1 MSTSEFYKLAKEAE
15 PELVKYLRDIVAIPS
30 MSCEEER
37 VIRRIEREMDKLGFD
52 ETTIDP
58 MGNLIGRVGSGSR
71 SIALDAHIDTVDV
84 TDEDQWQT
92 DPFDPV
98 VKDGCVFGRG
108 TTDMKAGNASSVY
121 AAALLKRSGL
131 LPDDLSLYV
140 TATVQEED
148 CDGLCWQYIVN
159 EDKLRPDVVVIT
171 EPTSLSVYR
180 GQRGRME
187 IEITTEGVSCHG
199 SAPARGVNAVYKMA
213 DIIEDVA
220 RLNQKLKPHEP
231 LGKGSVA
238 ISQIRSTSPSL
249 CAVAD
254 GCTIHLDRRLTA
266 GETEE
271 TAVAELE
278 AMVSVRKAE
287 AKVTVLEYATPSWTG
302 LVYPTQKYYPSWQ
315 TELDHPAMVAAID
328 AYRAALGGEPHL
340 GYWVFSTN
348 GVATAGMHQI
358 PTVGFGPGH
367 EKHAHAPN
375 ERVEI
380 EHVVKAA
387 AFYMGFVR
395 EFAKA

>member
-1 MSTSEFYKLAKEAE
+1 MTSDFYKLAKEAE
-15 PELVKYLRDIVAIPS
+15 PALVKYLRDIVAIPS
-30 MSCEEER
+30 MSCDEER
-37 VIRRIEREMDKLGFD
+37 VIHRIQREMDKLGFD
-52 ETTIDP
+52 ETTVDP

-84 TDEDQWQT
+84 TDEDQWET
-92 DPFDPV
+92 DPFDPI

-108 TTDMKAGNASSVY
+108 TTDMKAGNVSSVY
-121 AAALLKRSGL
+121 AAALLKQSGL
-131 LPDDLSLYV
+131 LPDDLALYV

-159 EDKLRPDVVVIT
+159 EDGLRPDVVVIT
-171 EPTSLSVYR
+171 EPTSLAVYR

-187 IEITTEGVSCHG
+187 IEISTEGVSCHG
-199 SAPARGVNAVYKMA
+199 SAPSRGVNAVYKMA
-213 DIIEDVA
+213 EVIQDVA

-254 GCTIHLDRRLTA
+254 GCTIHLDRRLTT
-266 GETEE
+266 GEDEA

-278 AMVSVRKAE
+278 AMASVYKAE
-287 AKVTVLEYATPSWTG
+287 AKVTVLEYSTPSWTG
-302 LVYPTQKYYPSWQ
+302 LVYPTKKYYPSWQ
-315 TELDHPAMVAAID
+315 MDLDHPAVIAAID
-328 AYRAALGGEPHL
+328 AYRSALGGEPHL

-380 EHVVKAA
+380 EHLVKAA

-395 EFAKA
+395 EFAQG

>member
-1 MSTSEFYKLAKEAE
+1 MTSDFYKLAKEAE
-15 PELVKYLRDIVAIPS
+15 PQLVKYLRDIVAIPS
-30 MSCEEER
+30 MSCDEER
-37 VIRRIEREMDKLGFD
+37 VIHRIQREMDKLGFD

-58 MGNLIGRVGSGSR
+58 MGNLIGRMGSGSR

-84 TDEDQWQT
+84 TDEDQWET
-92 DPFDPV
+92 DPFDPI

-108 TTDMKAGNASSVY
+108 TTDMKAGNVSSVY

-131 LPDDLSLYV
+131 LPDDVTLYV

-159 EDKLRPDVVVIT
+159 EGGLRPDVVVIT

-187 IEITTEGVSCHG
+187 IEISTEGVSCHG
-199 SAPARGVNAVYKMA
+199 SAPSRGVNAVYKMA
-213 DIIEDVA
+213 DVIEDVA

-266 GETEE
+266 GEDEQ

-278 AMVSVRKAE
+278 AMASVQKAGAE
-287 AKVTVLEYATPSWTG
+287 VTVLEYSTPSWTG
-302 LVYPTQKYYPSWQ
+302 LVYPTKKYYPSWQ
-315 TELDHPAMVAAID
+315 MELDHPAVVAAVD

-395 EFAKA
+395 EFARS

>member
-302 LVYPTQKYYPSWQ
+302 LVYPTKKYYPSWQ

>member
-1 MSTSEFYKLAKEAE
+1 MPNDFYELAKEAE
-15 PELVKYLRDIVAIPS
+15 PALVKYLRDIVAIPS
-30 MSCEEER
+30 LSCDEER
-37 VIRRIEREMDKLGFD
+37 VVHRIQREMDKLGFD

-58 MGNLIGRVGSGSR
+58 MGNLVGRIGSGSR
-71 SIALDAHIDTVDV
+71 SIAFDAHIDTVDV

-121 AAALLKRSGL
+121 AAALLKQHGM
-131 LPDDLSLYV
+131 LPDDLALYV

-159 EDKLRPDVVVIT
+159 EDGLRPDVVVIT
-171 EPTSLSVYR
+171 EPTSLAIYR

-187 IEITTEGVSCHG
+187 IEISTAGVSAHG
-199 SAPARGVNAVYKMA
+199 SAPARGVNAVYRMA
-213 DIIEDVA
+213 EIIQDVA
-220 RLNQKLKPHEP
+220 RLNQKLKPQEP

-254 GCTIHLDRRLTA
+254 GCTIHLDRRLTTD
-266 GETEE
+266 ETEE

-278 AMVSVRKAE
+278 AMPSVLKVG
-287 AKVTVLEYATPSWTG
+287 AKVKVLEYATPSYTG
-302 LVYPTQKYYPSWQ
+302 LVYPTKKYYPSWQ
-315 TELDHPAMVAAID
+315 MDLDHPAIVGAIE
-328 AYRAALGGEPHL
+328 AYRAAFSSEPDL

-380 EHVVKAA
+380 EHLVKAA
-387 AFYMGFVR
+387 AFYMS
-395 EFAKA
+395 FATELGKQ